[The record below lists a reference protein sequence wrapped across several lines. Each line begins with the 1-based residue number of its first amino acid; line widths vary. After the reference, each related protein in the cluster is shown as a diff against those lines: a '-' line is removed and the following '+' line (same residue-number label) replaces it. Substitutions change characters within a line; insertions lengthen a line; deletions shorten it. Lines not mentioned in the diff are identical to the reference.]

1 MSAFDKNK
9 DSLTLYAEV
18 RSTKGS
24 YSYHDHVENIFR
36 LQIRSLTIK
45 SRISKIIF
53 GQLDEERRLENA

>member
-24 YSYHDHVENIFR
+24 YSYHDHVENILGCKF
-36 LQIRSLTIK
+36 
-45 SRISKIIF
+45 
-53 GQLDEERRLENA
+53 DH